1 MKKWWAMLG
10 GLGLGAGLMYILD
23 PEAMR
28 RRGRKKT
35 VDGGGLRGVLAEAQ
49 DAIQGTEEEA
59 DEALAERVR
68 GRIERSFPDAGGVR
82 VSALNGVVTLSGT
95 VPAAHF
101 DRLVSAVLK
110 VRGVHDVTDELDVR
124 PSEGTVRGG

>member
-28 RRGRKKT
+28 RSRGRKPD
-35 VDGGGLRGVLAEAQ
+35 DGGGLRGVLAEAQ
-49 DAIQGTEEEA
+49 DAIQGTDEEE
-59 DEALAERVR
+59 DEALAARVR
-68 GRIERSFPDAGGVR
+68 ARIERSFPDADAVR
-82 VSALNGVVTLSGT
+82 VSAANGVVTLSGA
-95 VPAAHF
+95 VPAARF

-110 VRGVHDVTDELDVR
+110 VRGVHDVADELDVR